1 PIIGYHTAI
10 PNSIPSGTYYVRVEN
25 GNRKHVKKIVIK

>member
-1 PIIGYHTAI
+1 M
-10 PNSIPSGTYYVRVEN
+10 PSGTYYVRVEN